1 MATRT
6 RTDYENFLLREV
18 KDLPESELRKVL
30 KIIHFFK
37 EEILQTE
44 REKGKD
50 LQMFWESFGSW
61 QDERS
66 AEEIIHEIYES
77 RKSSGRNIQ
86 L

>member
-44 REKGKD
+44 REKEKD

-77 RKSSGRNIQ
+77 RKSSGRDIQ

>member
-1 MATRT
+1 M
-6 RTDYENFLLREV
+6 
-18 KDLPESELRKVL
+18 PESELRKVL

>member
-6 RTDYENFLLREV
+6 KTDYEKFLLREV

-77 RKSSGRNIQ
+77 RKSSGRDIQ

>member
-1 MATRT
+1 MTTST

-30 KIIHFFK
+30 KMIHFFK

-44 REKGKD
+44 SEEGKD
-50 LQMFWESFGSW
+50 LRMFWESFGSW

-77 RKSSGRNIQ
+77 RKSSGRDTQ

>member
-6 RTDYENFLLREV
+6 KTDYEKFLLREV